1 MNTVK
6 QENIYTADE
15 FLAMT
20 DLPERCE
27 LIDGEIYDMA
37 PSPNF
42 EHQNISIRLARRIGD
57 YIDAN
62 HGKCIVLTAPFDVKL
77 DEYRIVQPDILVVCD
92 PDKFDKN
99 KCNGAPDWVIEVLSP
114 SNILHDTNTKLY
126 LYAAS
131 GVREYWIVDPE
142 NKKVIVY
149 LFGKPNIIGLYTFED
164 DIPVTIYKDAP
175 VPLNIRLSD
184 ILPEK

>member
-1 MNTVK
+1 M
-6 QENIYTADE
+6 
-15 FLAMT
+15 
-20 DLPERCE
+20 
-27 LIDGEIYDMA
+27 
-37 PSPNF
+37 
-42 EHQNISIRLARRIGD
+42 
-57 YIDAN
+57 
-62 HGKCIVLTAPFDVKL
+62 LTAPLDVKL
-77 DEYRIVQPDILVVCD
+77 DEYHVVQPDILVVCD

-99 KCNGAPDWVIEVLSP
+99 RCNGAPDWVIEILSP
-114 SNILHDTNTKLY
+114 SDPHYDTGTKLY

-142 NKKVIVY
+142 DKKVLVY
-149 LFGKPNIIGLYTFED
+149 LFGKPNIIGLYSFDD